1 MKDKLISFFFN
12 TVSLVVWAATI
23 AVVVTAV
30 VLLCTGM
37 TKPPVFTLN
46 YASVSPAD
54 AAVLAENGKE
64 GDDWY
69 AVELSVR
76 VAASNL
82 SPFTYTAEGFA
93 VGAAEG
99 ISESA
104 FLAVEPASFSFS
116 KAAPQDVT
124 ITYYTESPAGAE
136 ALCDAAQELAF
147 RFTSYTGRFTFLKF
161 PFKGDLPGFT
171 VSQFGQPV
179 PEEKITL
186 GEADPAA

>member
-1 MKDKLISFFFN
+1 MKDKFITVFFSAISF
-12 TVSLVVWAATI
+12 VVWAVTI
-23 AVVVTAV
+23 AIVITAV

-37 TKPPVFTLN
+37 TKPPVFTLT
-46 YASVSPAD
+46 YARVAPAD

-69 AVELSVR
+69 AVELNVR
-76 VAASNL
+76 VAASDL

-99 ISESA
+99 FSEDA
-104 FLAVEPASFSFS
+104 FLAVEPSSLSFS
-116 KAAPQDVT
+116 KAAPQDVK
-124 ITYYTESPAGAE
+124 ITYYAESPAGAD
-136 ALCDAAQELAF
+136 ALCAAAQDLAF

-171 VSQFGQPV
+171 VSQFGQPI

>member
-1 MKDKLISFFFN
+1 MKDKLISIFFN
-12 TVSLVVWAATI
+12 TISLVVWAATI
-23 AVVVTAV
+23 AIVVTSL

-37 TKPPVFTLN
+37 TKPPVFTLR
-46 YASVSPAD
+46 YARVIPAD
-54 AAVLAENGKE
+54 AAVLAENGKA

-69 AVELSVR
+69 AVELNVL

-99 ISESA
+99 ISENA
-104 FLAVEPASFSFS
+104 FLAVEPSSLSFS
-116 KAAPQDVT
+116 KAAPQKVK
-124 ITYYTESPAGAE
+124 ITYYAESPAGAD
-136 ALCDAAQELAF
+136 ALCAAAQDLAF
-147 RFTSYTGRFTFLKF
+147 RFTSYTGHFTFLRF

-171 VSQFGQPV
+171 VSQFGQPIT
-179 PEEKITL
+179 EEKITL